1 MAGTALHFDSS
12 LLTLGYGWFW
22 FDMAI
27 PGAGAR
33 ATLFTDGTPDAT
45 ANPSAKHLG
54 HTDEGWEMKAT
65 ASREDQTVDEQVAP
79 VETAISALDV
89 GLAAN
94 LVQTQDIS
102 GTLRYL
108 VQGFGSYSTAAG
120 YEQITG
126 GIIPIVYSSVALIFP
141 TRADVTKF
149 MVYQLYKSLND
160 SGLTNQ
166 IRRRT
171 KGNNPVAFKGYAVTS
186 RAASDTTFNFWKQI

>member
-1 MAGTALHFDSS
+1 MAGSTLHFDSS
-12 LLTLGYGWFW
+12 LITLAYGWFW

-27 PGAGAR
+27 PGAAAR

-54 HTDEGWEMKAT
+54 HTDEGWEMKAQ

-79 VETAISALDV
+79 IDTAISSLDV

-141 TRADVTKF
+141 QRADPTKF
-149 MVYQLYKSLND
+149 MIYQLYKSLND

-166 IRRRT
+166 IRRKV
-171 KGNNPVAFKGYAVTS
+171 KGNNPVAFKGYVITS
-186 RAASDTTFNFWKQI
+186 RAATDTVFNFWKQI

>member
-1 MAGTALHFDSS
+1 MAGTALHYDSS
-12 LLTLGYGWFW
+12 LISLGFGNFW
-22 FDMAI
+22 VEMAV
-27 PGAGAR
+27 PGAAAR
-33 ATLFTDGTPDAT
+33 TTLFTDGTPDAT

-54 HTDEGWEMKAT
+54 HTDEGWEMKAQ

-79 VETAISALDV
+79 IDTAISSLDV

-102 GTLRYL
+102 GTLRHL

-126 GIIPIVYSSVALIFP
+126 GIITIVYTSVALIFP
-141 TRADVTKF
+141 TRADATKF
-149 MVYQLYKSLND
+149 MVYHLYKSLND

-166 IRRRT
+166 IRRKT
-171 KGNNPVAFKGYAVTS
+171 KGNNPVAFKGYGITS
-186 RAASDTTFNFWKQI
+186 RALADTTFNFWKQI

>member
-1 MAGTALHFDSS
+1 MAGTALHFDAT
-12 LLTLGYGWFW
+12 LLTLNYGWMW
-22 FDMAI
+22 YDMAI
-27 PGAGAR
+27 PGAAAR

-45 ANPSAKHLG
+45 ANPNAKHLG
-54 HTDEGWEMKAT
+54 HTDEGWEMKAQ
-65 ASREDQTVDEQVAP
+65 ASREDQLVDEQVAP
-79 VETAISALDV
+79 VDTAISGLDV

-141 TRADVTKF
+141 TRADPTKF
-149 MVYQLYKSLND
+149 MIYHLYKSLND
-160 SGLTNQ
+160 AGLTNQ
-166 IRRRT
+166 IRRKV
-171 KGNNPVAFKGYAVTS
+171 KGNNPVAFKGYAITS
-186 RAASDTTFNFWKQI
+186 RAAADTVFNFWKQI